1 MTEHN
6 KKIYYDKRPGFVI
19 KSGTPDASGK
29 SVDFSIVTDLGQGF
43 EYTQEGN
50 KFDRCDKTSYELCG
64 TDSQETE
71 PAKIIRAVNGN
82 IHIEALNGEVVIKAK
97 SIRLVA
103 QDGSGE
109 VTITS
114 AKHFAVNAPIQNFKG
129 SMSNTVMSNSVSS
142 GALSV
147 DSRGEIQN
155 SATSGSEDT
164 EGSLLTQLLKIS
176 QKFKNWIS
184 KCTGG

>member
-1 MTEHN
+1 MTDQPKE
-6 KKIYYDKRPGFVI
+6 YYDKKPGFVI
-19 KSGTPDASGK
+19 KSGTVDAADK
-29 SVDFSIVTDLGQGF
+29 KIDFAIFTDNGQGF

-50 KFDRCDKTSYELCG
+50 KLDKCNKTSYEICG
-64 TDSQETE
+64 IDVNEKE
-71 PAKIIRAVNGN
+71 PAKIIRAENGN
-82 IHIEALNGEVVIKAK
+82 IILDAQNGEIIIRAK
-97 SIRLVA
+97 NIRIVA

-114 AKHFAVNAPIQNFKG
+114 AKQFSVNAPIQNFKG
-129 SMSNTVMSNSVSS
+129 STSNTVMSNSVSS
-142 GALSV
+142 GALAV

-176 QKFKNWIS
+176 QKFKDWIS

>member
-1 MTEHN
+1 MTDQPKEF
-6 KKIYYDKRPGFVI
+6 YDKKPGYVV
-19 KSGTPDASGK
+19 KSGTTDAAGK
-29 SVDFSIVTDLGQGF
+29 PIDYAVYTDYGQGF
-43 EYTQEGN
+43 QYTQEGN
-50 KFDRCDKTSYELCG
+50 KFDHCWKTSYELCG
-64 TDSQETE
+64 EDVQENE
-71 PAKIIRAVNGN
+71 PAKIIRADNGN
-82 IHIEALNGEVVIKAK
+82 ILIEALNGEVVIRAK
-97 SIRLVA
+97 NIRLVA

-114 AKHFAVNAPIQNFKG
+114 AKHFSVNAPVQNFKG
-129 SMSNTVMSNSVSS
+129 SVSNTVMSNSVST
-142 GALSV
+142 GALAV

-176 QKFKNWIS
+176 QKFKDWIS

>member
-1 MTEHN
+1 MSDQSN
-6 KKIYYDKRPGFVI
+6 KEYYEKKPGFVV
-19 KSGTPDASGK
+19 KSGTTDAADKKIDYG
-29 SVDFSIVTDLGQGF
+29 VFTDLGQGF

-50 KFDRCDKTSYELCG
+50 KYDRCDKTSYELVG
-64 TDSQETE
+64 SDVPETQ
-71 PAKIIRAVNGN
+71 PAKVIRALNGN
-82 IHIEALNGEVVIKAK
+82 IHLEALNGEVVIVAK
-97 SIRLVA
+97 NIRLVA
-103 QDGSGE
+103 LDGSGE

-129 SMSNTVMSNSVSS
+129 ATSNTVMSNSVSS
-142 GALSV
+142 GALAV

-155 SATSGSEDT
+155 SATSGSEDC

-176 QKFKNWIS
+176 QKFKDWIS

>member
-1 MTEHN
+1 MTEQP
-6 KKIYYDKRPGFVI
+6 KEFYDKKPGYIV
-19 KSGTPDASGK
+19 KSGTPDMCGAQI
-29 SVDFSIVTDLGQGF
+29 DFAIFTDLGQGF

-50 KFDRCDKTSYELCG
+50 KYDICDKTSYELCG
-64 TDSQETE
+64 SDTQENE
-71 PAKIIRAVNGN
+71 PAKVIRAINGN
-82 IHIEALNGEVVIKAK
+82 IVLDAPNGEIIIRAK
-97 SIRLVA
+97 SIRIVA

-129 SMSNTVMSNSVSS
+129 SISNNVMSNSAST
-142 GALSV
+142 GALAV